1 MASSNA
7 LALQRLRTVPSYG
20 ADLPTSGTAVQA
32 DEALLRWVRPKAWG
46 LDGRPT
52 IAAFSIKPDEDGL
65 SIFVAGLV
73 QHLGLETSSV
83 VENHPGYGVVSFP
96 RALPELAERD
106 VVHKPVIPAQRAVDP
121 AHGIVVPLRSGDRN
135 GDKENWQMLRGEMIE
150 ASTAII
156 EPMPPTD
163 IDARPISPPEF

>member
-1 MASSNA
+1 VAGGHA
-7 LALQRLRTVPSYG
+7 LAFQRLSAVPSYG
-20 ADLPTSGTAVQA
+20 ADLPASGTAVQA

-73 QHLGLETSSV
+73 EHLGLETSAV
-83 VENHPGYGVVSFP
+83 VEDHPYYGVVSFP

-106 VVHKPVIPAQRAVDP
+106 VIHKPVIPAQRAVDP
-121 AHGIVVPLRSGDRN
+121 AHAIVVPLRTGN
-135 GDKENWQMLRGEMIE
+135 KAQDKAHWQMLRGAMID

-156 EPMPPTD
+156 EPS
-163 IDARPISPPEF
+163 SPSDNVG